1 MKKITLLIILITT
14 LIFNGCGFQLRGP
27 IKLDIRT
34 FDILGADK
42 VTEKKLVQKIASKNV
57 SREKNS
63 PELVIEFI
71 TIKDDKRILSLTG
84 RGQVAEYELIKQV
97 EYRIKTNEKWS
108 EIKRIEIIRDYSYD
122 PALYAAAAEEE
133 RLLRDTMQEQ
143 MLNTILSEV
152 SNIQ

>member
-14 LIFNGCGFQLRGP
+14 LILNGCGFHLRGP

-42 VTEKKLVQKIASKNV
+42 ITEKKLVQKIASKNV

-71 TIKDDKRILSLTG
+71 TLKDDKRILSLTG

-143 MLNTILSEV
+143 MLNTILTEV